1 MKPTW
6 EDPINKLGGN
16 FCLEMKNV
24 SPDEMDKI
32 WQKLLLIL
40 VGESWE
46 FSEYVTGIRIVDRQK
61 KHSTLKVE
69 IWTTLGFTNPEFSK
83 EQRLELKDGFR
94 ESMHRQ
100 IGQFYNCYVDSI
112 FFTEHARKLN

>member
-1 MKPTW
+1 MVPTW
-6 EDPINKLGGN
+6 EDKVNKLGGN
-16 FCLEMKNV
+16 FCLEMKHV
-24 SPDEMDKI
+24 SSEQMDKI

-61 KHSTLKVE
+61 KYNTLKIE
-69 IWTTLGFTNPEFSK
+69 IWTTFGFKNPDFEVEERK
-83 EQRLELKDGFR
+83 ELKELFR
-94 ESMHRQ
+94 HSMHKQ
-100 IGQFYNCYVDSI
+100 INPFYKCMVDTI